1 MESEKT
7 MYWMTLGVLAMAAVT
22 GFVSEHRGWS
32 DHLADRSIAVVSQA
46 SEQVRTYAEMA
57 GVMWEN
63 GEADAGRPAQLE
75 AAFQNELRDEIQG
88 EVDSRMACAQRV
100 LARHQADLDRVQA
113 MNMQAMNM
121 KVQVRMLKRSPRMA
135 NWPARNIVIEIP
147 QTF

>member
-32 DHLADRSIAVVSQA
+32 DHLAERSIAVVSQA
-46 SEQVRTYAEMA
+46 SQQVRNYAEMA
-57 GVMWEN
+57 SVMWGS

-75 AAFQNELRDEIQG
+75 AAFQNELRDEVQG
-88 EVDSRMACAQRV
+88 EVDSHMACMQRV
-100 LARHQADLDRVQA
+100 LALHQAKLARVQA
-113 MNMQAMNM
+113 MNMR
-121 KVQVRMLKRSPRMA
+121 VQVRMLKHSPRTT
-135 NWPARNIVIEIP
+135 NWPARNVVIEIP